1 MRKVVLFAALCLGFF
16 SASAQTKSTSSKPA
30 TTQTEPVK
38 AQSAA
43 GVWDVDVV
51 HSNVRFVV
59 PHLTIAEVEGRFKMF
74 TGTMQVT
81 TADFTD
87 AKLTYIIDVASIN
100 TENPMRDEHLRS
112 ADFFDVEKS
121 PKINFVATS
130 FKKVKNNQYV
140 LDGNLTIKDVTQKV
154 TFQTTYGGMVK
165 DQYGNLKA
173 GFRAT
178 GKISRKAFG
187 LSWNTLTDAGGIIV
201 CDEVNMIINTE
212 FKKAG

>member
-1 MRKVVLFAALCLGFF
+1 MRKVVLFAALCLGIF
-16 SASAQTKSTSSKPA
+16 SARAQTKSTPSKPA
-30 TTQTEPVK
+30 PTKTEPVK

-74 TGTMQVT
+74 TGTIQAT
-81 TADFTD
+81 TADFSD
-87 AKLTYIIDVASIN
+87 AKITYIIDAASIN
-100 TENPMRDEHLRS
+100 TENPKRDEHLRS
-112 ADFFDVEKS
+112 PDFFEVEKF
-121 PKINFVATS
+121 PKINFIATS

-140 LDGNLTIKDVTQKV
+140 LEGNLTIKDVTQKV
-154 TFQTTYGGMVK
+154 TFQTTYGGIIK
-165 DQYGNLKA
+165 DQFGNVKA
-173 GFRAT
+173 GFKAT

-201 CDEVNMIINTE
+201 GDEVNMIINTE